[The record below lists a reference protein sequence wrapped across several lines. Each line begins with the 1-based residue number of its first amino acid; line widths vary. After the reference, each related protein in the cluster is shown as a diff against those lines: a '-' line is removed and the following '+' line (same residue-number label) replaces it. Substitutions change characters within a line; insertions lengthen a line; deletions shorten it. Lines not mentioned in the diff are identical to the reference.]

1 MKKNKLRTK
10 DLFFVA
16 LYGVKA
22 RKGRAALTS
31 IGIGIGIAAIVA
43 VSGIA
48 ASGSADLLS
57 TLESLGTN
65 LVKASPQAGFFGT
78 QEELPEGVIGMV
90 ERIGPVEEVTSTTQ
104 TDLLVRR
111 SNFISEFEGGGI
123 STIVTSSELLNVIGG
138 NLLEGRFITDGLSD
152 LPVTV
157 LRSVTA
163 KRLGI
168 TNLSQPSKILID
180 DEWFGVIGIIE
191 ELKIHPDLDRSV
203 FIGYGAAKKL
213 FDINEEPTTIY
224 LRANPSFIED
234 VVEVI
239 APSMNPENP
248 DQVEVSRPSDAL
260 EAQQAVE
267 ASFTNLLLGLG
278 SVALLVGGVA
288 IANVMVMSVLER
300 RMEIGVRRSIGAT
313 RREIRYQFLLESIV
327 LSGIGGLVGV
337 MLGSLITLA
346 YTNYTNIVFSIPVWQ
361 ILGAVVLA
369 LLIGAISGVYPAIKA
384 SKIQPA
390 EAVRK

>member
-1 MKKNKLRTK
+1 MNKNKLRTR

-16 LYGVKA
+16 VYGVKA

-78 QEELPEGVIGMV
+78 QEELPKGVIGMV

-138 NLLEGRFITDGLSD
+138 KLSEGRFITDGLSD

-157 LRSVTA
+157 LGSVTA

-168 TNLSQPSKILID
+168 TNLSKPTKILID
-180 DEWFGVIGIIE
+180 DEWFGVIGIVE

-224 LRANPSFIED
+224 LRANPTFIED

>member
-1 MKKNKLRTK
+1 MKQRLKIK

-16 LYGVKA
+16 LYGVRA
-22 RKGRAALTS
+22 RRGRAALTS

-43 VSGIA
+43 VTGIS
-48 ASGSADLLS
+48 ASGRADLLA

-65 LVKASPQAGFFGT
+65 LIKASPQAGFFGT
-78 QEELPEGVIGMV
+78 QEKLPDGVVGMV

-104 TDLLVRR
+104 TDLIVRR
-111 SNFISEFEGGGI
+111 SDFISEFEGGGI
-123 STIVTSSELLNVIGG
+123 STIVTSPELLQVVGG
-138 NLLEGRFITDGLSD
+138 NLIEGRFIQDGLSNI
-152 LPVTV
+152 PVTV
-157 LRSVTA
+157 LGSVTA
-163 KRLGI
+163 SRLGI
-168 TNLSQPSKILID
+168 NTLDTPTKILIGN
-180 DEWFGVIGIIE
+180 EWFGVVGIID

-203 FIGYGAAKKL
+203 FIGYGFAKTL
-213 FDINEEPTTIY
+213 FDIDKEPTTIY
-224 LRANPSFIED
+224 VRANPTYIED

-248 DQVEVSRPSDAL
+248 DQVQVSRPSDAL
-260 EAQQAVE
+260 EAQE
-267 ASFTNLLLGLG
+267 AADAAFTNLLLGLG

-313 RREIRYQFLLESIV
+313 RKEIRYQFLLESIV

-337 MLGSLITLA
+337 VLGTGVTLG
-346 YTNYTNIVFSIPVWQ
+346 YTNYTDIVFSIPVSQ
-361 ILGAVVLA
+361 VLGAILLA

>member
-1 MKKNKLRTK
+1 MKKNKLRTR

-16 LYGVKA
+16 VYGVKA

-138 NLLEGRFITDGLSD
+138 NLSEGRFITEGLSD

-157 LRSVTA
+157 LGSVTA

-168 TNLSQPSKILID
+168 TNLSKPTKILID
-180 DEWFGVIGIIE
+180 DEWFGVIGIVE

-203 FIGYGAAKKL
+203 FIGYGAAKTL

-224 LRANPSFIED
+224 LRANPTFIED

>member
-1 MKKNKLRTK
+1 MSKNKLRTR

-16 LYGVKA
+16 VYGVKA

-138 NLLEGRFITDGLSD
+138 KLSEGRFITDGLAD

-157 LRSVTA
+157 LGSVTA

-168 TNLSQPSKILID
+168 TNLSKPTKILID
-180 DEWFGVIGIIE
+180 DEWFGVIGIVE

-213 FDINEEPTTIY
+213 FDINEEPTTCLLY
-224 LRANPSFIED
+224 TSPSPRD
-234 VVEVI
+234 
-239 APSMNPENP
+239 ATLSRMPS
-248 DQVEVSRPSDAL
+248 SA
-260 EAQQAVE
+260 
-267 ASFTNLLLGLG
+267 
-278 SVALLVGGVA
+278 
-288 IANVMVMSVLER
+288 
-300 RMEIGVRRSIGAT
+300 
-313 RREIRYQFLLESIV
+313 
-327 LSGIGGLVGV
+327 
-337 MLGSLITLA
+337 
-346 YTNYTNIVFSIPVWQ
+346 
-361 ILGAVVLA
+361 
-369 LLIGAISGVYPAIKA
+369 
-384 SKIQPA
+384 
-390 EAVRK
+390 

>member
-1 MKKNKLRTK
+1 MNKNKLKTR

-16 LYGVKA
+16 VYGVKA

-78 QEELPEGVIGMV
+78 QEELPKGVIGMV

-138 NLLEGRFITDGLSD
+138 KLSEGRFITDGLSD

-157 LRSVTA
+157 LGNVTA

-168 TNLSQPSKILID
+168 TNLSKPTKILID
-180 DEWFGVIGIIE
+180 DEWFGVIGIVE

-224 LRANPSFIED
+224 LRANPTFIED

>member
-90 ERIGPVEEVTSTTQ
+90 ERIGPVKEVTSTTQ

-138 NLLEGRFITDGLSD
+138 NLSEGRFITDGLSD

-157 LRSVTA
+157 LGSVTA

-224 LRANPSFIED
+224 LRANPTFIED

>member
-1 MKKNKLRTK
+1 
-10 DLFFVA
+10 
-16 LYGVKA
+16 
-22 RKGRAALTS
+22 
-31 IGIGIGIAAIVA
+31 
-43 VSGIA
+43 
-48 ASGSADLLS
+48 
-57 TLESLGTN
+57 
-65 LVKASPQAGFFGT
+65 VKASPQAGFFGT

-138 NLLEGRFITDGLSD
+138 KLSEGRFITDGLSD

-157 LRSVTA
+157 LGNVTA

-168 TNLSQPSKILID
+168 TNLSKPTKILID
-180 DEWFGVIGIIE
+180 DEWFGVIGIVE

-224 LRANPSFIED
+224 LRANPTFIED

>member
-1 MKKNKLRTK
+1 MSKNKLRTR

-16 LYGVKA
+16 VYGVKA

-138 NLLEGRFITDGLSD
+138 NLSQGRFITDGLSD

-157 LRSVTA
+157 LGSVTA

-168 TNLSQPSKILID
+168 TNLSKPTKILID
-180 DEWFGVIGIIE
+180 DEWFGVIGIVE

-224 LRANPSFIED
+224 LRANPTFIED

>member
-1 MKKNKLRTK
+1 MSKNKLRTR

-16 LYGVKA
+16 VYGVKA

-138 NLLEGRFITDGLSD
+138 KLSEGRFITEGLAD

-157 LRSVTA
+157 LGSVTA

-168 TNLSQPSKILID
+168 TNLSKPTKILID

-213 FDINEEPTTIY
+213 FDINKEPTTIY
-224 LRANPSFIED
+224 LRANPTFIED

-313 RREIRYQFLLESIV
+313 RREIRYQFLLESVV

>member
-157 LRSVTA
+157 LGSVTA

-313 RREIRYQFLLESIV
+313 RREIRYQFLLESVV

-361 ILGAVVLA
+361 IFGAVLLA

>member
-1 MKKNKLRTK
+1 MKQRLKIK

-16 LYGVKA
+16 LYGVRA
-22 RKGRAALTS
+22 RRGRAALTS

-43 VSGIA
+43 VTGIS
-48 ASGSADLLS
+48 ASGRADLLA

-65 LVKASPQAGFFGT
+65 LIKASPQAGFFGT
-78 QEELPEGVIGMV
+78 QEKLPDGVVGMV

-104 TDLLVRR
+104 TDLIVRR
-111 SNFISEFEGGGI
+111 SDFISEFEGGGI
-123 STIVTSSELLNVIGG
+123 STIVTSPELLQVVGG
-138 NLLEGRFITDGLSD
+138 NLIEGRFIQDGLSNI
-152 LPVTV
+152 PVTV
-157 LRSVTA
+157 LGSVTA
-163 KRLGI
+163 SRLGI
-168 TNLSQPSKILID
+168 NTLETPTKILIGN
-180 DEWFGVIGIIE
+180 EWFGVVGIID

-203 FIGYGAAKKL
+203 FIGYGVAKTL
-213 FDINEEPTTIY
+213 FDIDKEPTTIY
-224 LRANPSFIED
+224 VRANPTYIED

-248 DQVEVSRPSDAL
+248 DQVQVSRPSDAL
-260 EAQQAVE
+260 EAQE
-267 ASFTNLLLGLG
+267 AADAAFTNLLLGLG

-337 MLGSLITLA
+337 VLGTGITLG
-346 YTNYTNIVFSIPVWQ
+346 YTNYTDIVFSIPVSQ
-361 ILGAVVLA
+361 VLGAIPLA

>member
-1 MKKNKLRTK
+1 MNKNKLRTR

-16 LYGVKA
+16 VYGVKA

-138 NLLEGRFITDGLSD
+138 KLSEGRFITDGLSD

-157 LRSVTA
+157 LGNVTA

-168 TNLSQPSKILID
+168 TNLSKPTKILID
-180 DEWFGVIGIIE
+180 DEWFGVIGIVE

-224 LRANPSFIED
+224 LRANPTFIED

-337 MLGSLITLA
+337 ILGSLITLA
-346 YTNYTNIVFSIPVWQ
+346 YTNYTNIVISIPVWQ

>member
-1 MKKNKLRTK
+1 MNKNKLRTR

-16 LYGVKA
+16 VYGVKA

-138 NLLEGRFITDGLSD
+138 KLSEGRFITDGLSD

-157 LRSVTA
+157 LGNVTA

-168 TNLSQPSKILID
+168 TNLSKPTKILID
-180 DEWFGVIGIIE
+180 DEWFGVIGIVE

-213 FDINEEPTTIY
+213 FDISEEPTTIY
-224 LRANPSFIED
+224 LRANPTFIED

>member
-1 MKKNKLRTK
+1 MKKNKLRTR

-16 LYGVKA
+16 VYGVKA

-138 NLLEGRFITDGLSD
+138 NLSEGRFITDGLSD

-157 LRSVTA
+157 LGSVTA

-168 TNLSQPSKILID
+168 TNLSKPTKILID
-180 DEWFGVIGIIE
+180 DEWFGVIGIVE

-224 LRANPSFIED
+224 LRANPTFIED

-313 RREIRYQFLLESIV
+313 RREIRYQFLLESVV

>member
-1 MKKNKLRTK
+1 MSKNKLRTR

-16 LYGVKA
+16 VYGVKA

-138 NLLEGRFITDGLSD
+138 KLSEGRFITDGLSD

-157 LRSVTA
+157 LGNVTA

-168 TNLSQPSKILID
+168 TNLSKPTKILID
-180 DEWFGVIGIIE
+180 DEWFGVIGIVE

-213 FDINEEPTTIY
+213 FDINKEPTTIY
-224 LRANPSFIED
+224 LRANPTFIED

>member
-1 MKKNKLRTK
+1 MNKNKLRTR

-16 LYGVKA
+16 VYGVKA

-138 NLLEGRFITDGLSD
+138 KLSEGRFITDGLAD

-157 LRSVTA
+157 LGSVTA

-168 TNLSQPSKILID
+168 TNLSKPTKILID
-180 DEWFGVIGIIE
+180 NEWFGVIGIVE

-224 LRANPSFIED
+224 LRANPTFIED